1 MSVDTT
7 CAGES
12 ADISRVSVCG
22 SRCDVT
28 FSYKL
33 TPIGLCLTNESG
45 YELPRGRA
53 CLDQ

>member
-22 SRCDVT
+22 CRCDVALWD
-28 FSYKL
+28 KV